1 MTTLSGILQTP
12 DGTAIAGAKI
22 TFEAVRNSEQVTFH
36 ATSSLTTGSDGSYS
50 LTLPVGSFKVFIN
63 YDANRIINVGV
74 ITILDGSVDGTLND
88 YLLTNMPPVDDV
100 LSLLGAP
107 GGVSLVNG
115 AMDKAQNLNDV
126 ASISSARTNLDVDS
140 KDESQARSDAVLS
153 SLLADNGVDLVGG
166 AMAKSQNLA
175 DIASSSSARANLDV
189 YSKAESEAL
198 TTALSNALSS
208 GSQSVD
214 VNLGL
219 TGSVLRSLIQ
229 KGKETL
235 SVMDFG
241 ATGDGVTDDCLAFQ
255 RAVYAAYLMGGAR
268 VYVPT
273 PAVEYR
279 WTYPVFLFSN
289 TELFGTG
296 PSCRIVME
304 NPTLSMRGRGC
315 IVIGSSYEVNR
326 DKAIANYNAGTF
338 PNASVTDTT
347 FVNPV
352 IGAFLRDNQSF
363 VQSHNCSVH
372 DLYIVA
378 KYTGTTLDGGYGINM
393 VNSQYCSVYNIWGEG
408 WTQLIGMGSDVSPE
422 TPSNYECHAY
432 DLVVVNP
439 NQSKTYYSIGFIAN
453 SSDCSIRRAKQS
465 KPITAGTQN
474 GSGVATNATEYCEIT
489 DIFIPNLGR
498 TVSSEGV
505 LINNSRGTSVRNI
518 YIGNAVTAVAT
529 YFTLTAFNDTTKP
542 NMIDGVTAVGCD
554 QAIGIRAK
562 YATFDNVS
570 SSNCIQ
576 EVYFGNL
583 NASGNVLKFK
593 PVSFKFYTDQFPLV
607 YFQNNTVKGY
617 IPRLKYVRP
626 ADLMLSDKSSAQTV
640 STNKSVSTKP
650 STDLLF
656 LYNIPD
662 YMNAIV
668 DIRFFM
674 TFAANSLT
682 GNPSG
687 ASKLQMDLRRMVA
700 FNGNTGTAPYIE
712 LTNSRTSVSD
722 TLLDTNLVIQ
732 ATATTPGYIPLRGSA
747 NGLDASLDLLI
758 SMTNNVLNNVLKE
771 GQITYLGE

>member
-88 YLLTNMPPVDDV
+88 YLLTNNAPVDDV

-432 DLVVVNP
+432 D
-439 NQSKTYYSIGFIAN
+439 
-453 SSDCSIRRAKQS
+453 
-465 KPITAGTQN
+465 
-474 GSGVATNATEYCEIT
+474 
-489 DIFIPNLGR
+489 
-498 TVSSEGV
+498 
-505 LINNSRGTSVRNI
+505 
-518 YIGNAVTAVAT
+518 
-529 YFTLTAFNDTTKP
+529 
-542 NMIDGVTAVGCD
+542 
-554 QAIGIRAK
+554 
-562 YATFDNVS
+562 
-570 SSNCIQ
+570 
-576 EVYFGNL
+576 
-583 NASGNVLKFK
+583 
-593 PVSFKFYTDQFPLV
+593 
-607 YFQNNTVKGY
+607 
-617 IPRLKYVRP
+617 
-626 ADLMLSDKSSAQTV
+626 
-640 STNKSVSTKP
+640 
-650 STDLLF
+650 
-656 LYNIPD
+656 
-662 YMNAIV
+662 
-668 DIRFFM
+668 
-674 TFAANSLT
+674 
-682 GNPSG
+682 
-687 ASKLQMDLRRMVA
+687 
-700 FNGNTGTAPYIE
+700 
-712 LTNSRTSVSD
+712 
-722 TLLDTNLVIQ
+722 
-732 ATATTPGYIPLRGSA
+732 
-747 NGLDASLDLLI
+747 
-758 SMTNNVLNNVLKE
+758 
-771 GQITYLGE
+771 